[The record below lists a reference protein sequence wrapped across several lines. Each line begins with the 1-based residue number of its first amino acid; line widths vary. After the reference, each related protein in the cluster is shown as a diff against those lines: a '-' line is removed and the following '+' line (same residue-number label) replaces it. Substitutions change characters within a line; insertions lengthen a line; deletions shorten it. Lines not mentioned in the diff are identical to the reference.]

1 MIVGFWVLSI
11 KHFLRNCFL
20 ILIFVLMYW
29 HYHLLLVD
37 QMYNIAGKINF
48 TKKGFTSLDDTAD
61 ADKIVKGLISNKR
74 DNGQLCFYPGFKLT
88 YTLSSLRIYWRLLM
102 MLKTSN
108 KSVWSD
114 DFWYLKV
121 CIFWKCIR
129 YTIHWDKT
137 QMSKKF
143 PSDKINGTKNAL
155 FFLLRPWLIAVL
167 LLICDSY
174 MSWSTMFVSL
184 KLSVGFSIFNLV
196 SFLST
201 FLFLFNKL
209 HGLFDFKT

>member
-1 MIVGFWVLSI
+1 
-11 KHFLRNCFL
+11 
-20 ILIFVLMYW
+20 MYW

-102 MLKTSN
+102 ILKTSN
-108 KSVWSD
+108 KSVWRN

-137 QMSKKF
+137 QMLKNLFRTKYTVPKIPWFFIRKLQLISLAFDLRFLHELKHKTHLSKTVCGIF
-143 PSDKINGTKNAL
+143 HFLFRFVFIELYIFIQQNA
-155 FFLLRPWLIAVL
+155 W
-167 LLICDSY
+167 
-174 MSWSTMFVSL
+174 TL
-184 KLSVGFSIFNLV
+184 KLSNL
-196 SFLST
+196 FQ
-201 FLFLFNKL
+201 N
-209 HGLFDFKT
+209 